1 METRITPRHALRILC
16 VDDNSEL
23 VELVSDM
30 LRFYGYHVE
39 CVYDGD
45 LALQVIAAAPN
56 KFDVLVTDLQMPGL
70 DGHDLLV
77 QARATGF
84 RGKVVV
90 YSGALTLR
98 ERQRFGELAVEA
110 IVDKPANHRQLIGVI
125 ARLQTELWETAS
137 ADAA

>member
-1 METRITPRHALRILC
+1 MNTQITPRHALRILC
-16 VDDNSEL
+16 VDDNVEL

-45 LALQVIAAAPN
+45 SALQLVEAGPEN
-56 KFDVLVTDLQMPGL
+56 FDVIVTDLQMPGL
-70 DGHDLLV
+70 DGRDLIV
-77 QARATGF
+77 AARAAGF
-84 RGKVVV
+84 RGRVVV
-90 YSGALTLR
+90 YSGALTLK

-110 IVDKPANHRQLIGVI
+110 IVDKPANHRELIGVI
-125 ARLQTELWETAS
+125 ARLQTELWERAS